1 MYRWICLI
9 TLKSPNQG
17 EPEPFRSRNHFSS
30 RSFSVRSKVRRGL
43 GVSPLSDYLYSP
55 TPTHTS
61 SPYTDFF
68 APPSPRPHRPQYLDV
83 TVTSTNTSSGSED
96 SSVLTSPGRISP
108 VRRSVSS
115 TSSVY
120 SQLFRPD
127 LIVLSSPLHTKHQSE
142 QQRLPRSSS
151 FNQTARTRDEFTK
164 TWLEDN
170 RHLH

>member
-9 TLKSPNQG
+9 TVKSPNQR
-17 EPEPFRSRNHFSS
+17 EPEPFRSRSHFSS

-55 TPTHTS
+55 TPTNTS
-61 SPYTDFF
+61 SPYTEFF
-68 APPSPRPHRPQYLDV
+68 SQHSPRPQYLDV
-83 TVTSTNTSSGSED
+83 TLTSTSTNTSSGSED

-108 VRRSVSS
+108 VRRSVST

-142 QQRLPRSSS
+142 QQRFTRSSS
-151 FNQTARTRDEFTK
+151 SNQTARTRDEFTK

-170 RHLH
+170 KRLH

>member
-9 TLKSPNQG
+9 TVKSQNQG
-17 EPEPFRSRNHFSS
+17 ESQPFRSRSHFSS
-30 RSFSVRSKVRRGL
+30 RSFSVKSKVRRGL
-43 GVSPLSDYLYSP
+43 GSSPMSDFLYSP
-55 TPTHTS
+55 TPAPTS
-61 SPYTDFF
+61 SPYSEFF
-68 APPSPRPHRPQYLDV
+68 SCPSDV
-83 TVTSTNTSSGSED
+83 RMRSTSINTSSGSED

-108 VRRSVSS
+108 VRRSVSTS
-115 TSSVY
+115 SSVY

-142 QQRLPRSSS
+142 QQRLTRSSS
-151 FNQTARTRDEFTK
+151 SNQTARTRDEFTK